1 MKLPILALENEGG
14 VGIFMEKIKIS
25 DSGKKYLWIL
35 IIVFSVYFG
44 MKYISPIVSPF
55 ILAFLIAGFINPVIT
70 KLQNKIKLKKSILAG
85 IVLLLFLLMAV
96 LVCWLLGTALIA
108 GGKSLARELPGFREE
123 LIILL
128 ESSCD
133 GIEARFG
140 IDGVVIENFIMEQVE
155 VLADNLE
162 INVFPAIM
170 GKSVN
175 VVKMLGGVFGFLAVS
190 IIAILLIIKDY
201 DRVMGRLIEEESF
214 RGVIE
219 VCVKVVVYIKT
230 FLKAQIVILC
240 IISGLCALTLG
251 LVGIRGGIIYG
262 IITGFMDMLP
272 FIGTG
277 IMLMPLALI
286 LLLQGS
292 YLQAA
297 VCVGLYGM
305 CALVREFLE
314 PKLIGAKVGVW
325 PVGILFAVFAGIK
338 LFGIAGI
345 IKGPLSLVIICEICR
360 YLWKKEI

>member
-1 MKLPILALENEGG
+1 
-14 VGIFMEKIKIS
+14 MEKIKLS
-25 DSGKKYLWIL
+25 ESKKRYLGFVA
-35 IIVFSVYFG
+35 IVFLVYFG
-44 MKYISPIVSPF
+44 MKYLSPIVSPF
-55 ILAFLIAGFINPVIT
+55 IVAFLLAGFMNPIVT
-70 KLQNKIKLKKSILAG
+70 KMQEKIKIKKSVLTG
-85 IVLLLFLLMAV
+85 LVLLFFLLIALFL
-96 LVCWLLGTALIA
+96 CWILGAALFA

-162 INVFPAIM
+162 VNVFPMVM
-170 GKSVN
+170 GKSVSIFK
-175 VVKMLGGVFGFLAVS
+175 VLGSTLGFLAVTG
-190 IIAILLIIKDY
+190 IALLFIIKDY
-201 DRVMGRLIEEESF
+201 DKVMGRFIEEESL

-230 FLKAQIVILC
+230 FIKAQLVILC
-240 IISGLCALTLG
+240 VISSICALTLG
-251 LVGIRGGIIYG
+251 LAGIKGGAVYG
-262 IITGFMDMLP
+262 VITGFMDMLP

-292 YLQAA
+292 YLQAVICA
-297 VCVGLYGM
+297 GLYGV
-305 CALVREFLE
+305 CALIREFLE
-314 PKLIGAKVGVW
+314 PKLIGNKIGVW

-345 IKGPLSLVIICEICR
+345 IKGPLALVIICEICR

>member
-1 MKLPILALENEGG
+1 M
-14 VGIFMEKIKIS
+14 F
-25 DSGKKYLWIL
+25 
-35 IIVFSVYFG
+35 
-44 MKYISPIVSPF
+44 
-55 ILAFLIAGFINPVIT
+55 
-70 KLQNKIKLKKSILAG
+70 
-85 IVLLLFLLMAV
+85 
-96 LVCWLLGTALIA
+96 A

-133 GIEARFG
+133 GIETRFG

-162 INVFPAIM
+162 VNVFPMAM
-170 GKSVN
+170 GKSVGIFK
-175 VVKMLGGVFGFLAVS
+175 VLGSILGFLAVTG
-190 IIAILLIIKDY
+190 IALLFIIKDY
-201 DRVMGRLIEEESF
+201 DKVMGRFIEEESL

-230 FLKAQIVILC
+230 FIKAQLVILC
-240 IISGLCALTLG
+240 VISSICALTLG
-251 LVGIRGGIIYG
+251 LAGIKGGAIYG
-262 IITGFMDMLP
+262 LITGFMDMLP

-286 LLLQGS
+286 LLLRGS
-292 YLQAA
+292 YLQAVICA
-297 VCVGLYGM
+297 GLYGV
-305 CALVREFLE
+305 CALIREFLE
-314 PKLIGAKVGVW
+314 PKLIGNKIGVW

-345 IKGPLSLVIICEICR
+345 IKGPLALVIICEICR

>member
-1 MKLPILALENEGG
+1 
-14 VGIFMEKIKIS
+14 MEKLHLS
-25 DSGKKYLWIL
+25 EGGKKYLWVVV
-35 IIVFSVYFG
+35 IVFSVYFG

-55 ILAFLIAGFINPVIT
+55 IVAFLAAGFINPIVT
-70 KLQNKIKLKKSILAG
+70 RLQRKVKIKKSVLAG
-85 IVLLLFLLMAV
+85 IVLLFFLVIAV
-96 LVCWLLGTALIA
+96 LLCWLLGAALLA
-108 GGKSLARELPGFREE
+108 GGKSLARQLPGFREE
-123 LIILL
+123 LMVLL
-128 ESSCD
+128 QSSCD

-140 IDGVVIENFIMEQVE
+140 IDGVVIENFVTEQVE

-162 INVFPAIM
+162 VNVFPAIM
-170 GKSVN
+170 GKSVD
-175 VVKMLGGVFGFLAVS
+175 VVKMLGGVFGFLAVAV
-190 IIAILLIIKDY
+190 IAVLLIIKDY

-214 RGVIE
+214 RGIME

-230 FLKAQIVILC
+230 FVKAQAIILC
-240 IISGLCALTLG
+240 IISSICALTLG
-251 LVGIRGGIIYG
+251 LAGIKGGIVYG

-292 YLQAA
+292 YLQAII
-297 VCVGLYGM
+297 CVGLYGV

-314 PKLIGAKVGVW
+314 PKLIGDKVGVW

-338 LFGIAGI
+338 LFGIPGI

>member
-1 MKLPILALENEGG
+1 
-14 VGIFMEKIKIS
+14 MEKLHLS
-25 DSGKKYLWIL
+25 EGGKKYLWVVV
-35 IIVFSVYFG
+35 IVFSVYFG

-55 ILAFLIAGFINPVIT
+55 IVAFLAAGFINPIVT
-70 KLQNKIKLKKSILAG
+70 RLQRKVKIKKSFLAG
-85 IVLLLFLLMAV
+85 IVLLFFLVIAV
-96 LVCWLLGTALIA
+96 LLCWLLGAALLA
-108 GGKSLARELPGFREE
+108 GGKSLARQLPGFREE
-123 LIILL
+123 LMVLL
-128 ESSCD
+128 QSSCD

-140 IDGVVIENFIMEQVE
+140 IDGVVIENFVTEQVE

-162 INVFPAIM
+162 VNVFPAIM
-170 GKSVN
+170 GKSVD
-175 VVKMLGGVFGFLAVS
+175 VVKMLGGVFGFLAVAV
-190 IIAILLIIKDY
+190 IAVLLIIKDY

-214 RGVIE
+214 RGIME

-230 FLKAQIVILC
+230 FVKAQAVILC
-240 IISGLCALTLG
+240 IISSICALTLG
-251 LVGIRGGIIYG
+251 LAGIKGGIVYG

-292 YLQAA
+292 YLQAII
-297 VCVGLYGM
+297 CVGLYGV

-314 PKLIGAKVGVW
+314 PKLIGDKVGVW

-338 LFGIAGI
+338 LFGIPGI